1 MDTVLSMEVAQQY
14 SPSYLSEDRGSE
26 LTIVAIT
33 FAVLLT
39 VFVTLFFVSRALNK
53 TLNGLDVYLIPPAY
67 IFCFG
72 NIIISL
78 SR

>member
-1 MDTVLSMEVAQQY
+1 MEFAQQY
-14 SPSYLSEDRGSE
+14 PPSYLAEDRGRE
-26 LTIVAIT
+26 LNIVAIT

-39 VFVTLFFVSRALNK
+39 IFVFLFFVSRVLNK